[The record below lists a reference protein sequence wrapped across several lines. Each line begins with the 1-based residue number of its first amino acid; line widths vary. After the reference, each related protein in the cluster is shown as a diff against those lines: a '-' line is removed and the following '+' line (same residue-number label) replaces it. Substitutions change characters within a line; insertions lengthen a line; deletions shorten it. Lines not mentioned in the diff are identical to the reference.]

1 MCETRK
7 QLGLLQPWLEARLAE
22 GLPEG
27 SGDAELVQGALE
39 RIDKAAKAW
48 W

>member
-1 MCETRK
+1 
-7 QLGLLQPWLEARLAE
+7 
-22 GLPEG
+22 LPEG